1 MQLFAFLSL
10 IGGASALIA
19 SPMAAHA
26 TQQRVA
32 ASPMM
37 ACNGGKGGSG
47 GEGPP
52 LDKMRRGRVKA
63 LIQAVRGLPSRAS
76 PCPAAGPRHRYRL
89 DLFTACWHPSPF
101 PHPPDLSAQAD
112 DADKVKAILLSS
124 QTERLL
130 LNTNWKVRSNL
141 NMHLRKR
148 ATQFGVEVPLEF
160 GAFNVR
166 PRNTCA
172 YCPSAC
178 SGPSPPQL
186 TQHFLPHP
194 LPSHP

>member
-1 MQLFAFLSL
+1 MQLFALLSL
-10 IGGASALIA
+10 VGGASALIA

-32 ASPMM
+32 VSPMM

-52 LDKMRRGRVKA
+52 LDKMRRGRVGA

-76 PCPAAGPRHRYRL
+76 PCPLADPYLPRRL
-89 DLFTACWHPSPF
+89 DLFTACGHASPS
-101 PHPPDLSAQAD
+101 PHPPHLISATAAPDLSPQAD

-141 NMHLRKR
+141 NMRLRKR

-166 PRNTCA
+166 PRNTYA
-172 YCPSAC
+172 Y
-178 SGPSPPQL
+178 
-186 TQHFLPHP
+186 
-194 LPSHP
+194 

>member
-1 MQLFAFLSL
+1 MLAPKPLPPPARPLF
-10 IGGASALIA
+10 
-19 SPMAAHA
+19 
-26 TQQRVA
+26 
-32 ASPMM
+32 
-37 ACNGGKGGSG
+37 
-47 GEGPP
+47 
-52 LDKMRRGRVKA
+52 
-63 LIQAVRGLPSRAS
+63 
-76 PCPAAGPRHRYRL
+76 
-89 DLFTACWHPSPF
+89 
-101 PHPPDLSAQAD
+101 AQAD

-186 TQHFLPHP
+186 TQHFSPHP

>member
-1 MQLFAFLSL
+1 MQLFALLSL
-10 IGGASALIA
+10 VGGASALIA

-26 TQQRVA
+26 TQRRVA

-76 PCPAAGPRHRYRL
+76 PCPLADPHLPLALTCSPSVDTHAPPPAHPTFLRRHRSTRPL
-89 DLFTACWHPSPF
+89 SP
-101 PHPPDLSAQAD
+101 QAD
-112 DADKVKAILLSS
+112 DADKIKAILLSS

-148 ATQFGVEVPLEF
+148 ATQFGVEVPMEF
-160 GAFNVR
+160 GAFNIR

-172 YCPSAC
+172 S
-178 SGPSPPQL
+178 
-186 TQHFLPHP
+186 
-194 LPSHP
+194 